1 MELHFLKRNAVFSL
15 RQPKFFVRYRRIS
28 GQTTFKKMETEGVF
42 MNQPKR
48 YLNIVSEMR
57 DMIREQNIL
66 PGDRIPS
73 ERELAEKLAV
83 GRSTIR
89 EALRSLELL
98 GLIETRRGEGTFLAD
113 PRKHRLV
120 ELLATF
126 ILQDNKT
133 LEDVRETMC
142 IHETAA
148 IQAICTSDASKLPI
162 WESLRDRLGGHE
174 FIREDFVREL
184 MVLSGNRLSLKIWF
198 LLKQY
203 GGNPYD
209 GEVMPEER
217 PLLKNILQAIEQQ
230 DAETAIRDFKAWS
243 SVLIK
248 GENEQWQ

>member
-1 MELHFLKRNAVFSL
+1 M
-15 RQPKFFVRYRRIS
+15 
-28 GQTTFKKMETEGVF
+28 T
-42 MNQPKR
+42 QPKR

-57 DMIREQNIL
+57 DMIREQNIR

-73 ERELAEKLAV
+73 ERELAEQLAV

-126 ILQDNKT
+126 ILQDTKA
-133 LEDVRETMC
+133 LEDVRVTMC

-148 IQAICTSDASKLPI
+148 IQAICGSDAAKLPV
-162 WESLRDRLGGHE
+162 WESFRKRLVAHD
-174 FIREDFVREL
+174 FKREDFVREL

-209 GEVMPEER
+209 GEITPKEKT
-217 PLLKNILQAIEQQ
+217 LLQNILQAIEEQ

-248 GENEQWQ
+248 GENAEWQ